1 MGTGLIRKRLDG
13 WGKAAESGILLGGGY
28 GVEMENE
35 IAAVVVTYN
44 RKELLRQ
51 CLDKL
56 LNQEGAAC
64 DIIVIDNASEDGT
77 AEMVQQE
84 YRAPRVIYVNT
95 GQNLGG
101 AGGFRTGARQA
112 VKLGYKYIWMMD
124 DDTLPESDALCELV
138 KADRKLEGNWG
149 FLSSAA
155 YWTDG
160 EVCVANRQKKTIFT
174 FIGGEDYKRDLV
186 PVVMGSFVSLYV
198 KSSIVREVGLPIAEY
213 YIWTDDY
220 EFCGRISQRYEC
232 YAVTKS
238 RVVHAMK
245 NHVKANLA
253 MDHISRI
260 DRYRCLFRND
270 VHCYRRYGL
279 KGWIYIISKDMYNVA
294 NILLHA
300 KDGKAEK
307 VKALLDGVKEG
318 IRFFPQIEMIDFR

>member
-1 MGTGLIRKRLDG
+1 
-13 WGKAAESGILLGGGY
+13 
-28 GVEMENE
+28 MENE

-56 LNQEGAAC
+56 LSQREASC
-64 DIIVIDNASEDGT
+64 DVIVIDNASTDGT
-77 AEMVQQE
+77 GEMVVRE
-84 YRAPRVIYVNT
+84 YGIPRITYVNT
-95 GQNLGG
+95 GENLGG

-112 VKLGYKYIWMMD
+112 IKLGYEYIWMMD
-124 DDTLPESDALCELV
+124 DDTLPESDALSELV
-138 KADRKLEGNWG
+138 RADRKLEGNWG

-160 EVCVANRQKKTIFT
+160 EVCKANRQKKTIFT
-174 FIGGEDYKRDLV
+174 FVGEADYKTDLV

-220 EFCGRISQRYEC
+220 EFCGRISERYKC
-232 YAVTKS
+232 YAVPKS

-245 NHVKANLA
+245 NHGKANLA
-253 MDHISRI
+253 RDHISRI

-270 VHCYRRYGL
+270 VHCYRKYGL
-279 KGWIYIISKDMYNVA
+279 KGWAYIIFKDMYNVA

-307 VKALLDGVKEG
+307 IKAVLDGVKEG
-318 IRFFPQIEMIDFR
+318 IHFFPEIERIDSH